1 MLRFSLGL
9 WLCLIGTSLP
19 LLAQT
24 ETPAPNPLETPL
36 KSPLLPAIDRPLT
49 PLERRQLLLYID
61 QRDAEAQAKY
71 DAGLNEEAFPIWY
84 EVIKLN
90 RYLGA
95 KEEVKSLGKV
105 GLAAW
110 NRDRTEDVK
119 LITARL
125 KALQQTAETNQT
137 MDGELLALLG
147 TSYQQVRAFNE
158 AIIIYDKIL
167 ANARKSGSR
176 SNFK

>member
-1 MLRFSLGL
+1 MLRFSLSL

-105 GLAAW
+105 G
-110 NRDRTEDVK
+110 
-119 LITARL
+119 
-125 KALQQTAETNQT
+125 
-137 MDGELLALLG
+137 
-147 TSYQQVRAFNE
+147 
-158 AIIIYDKIL
+158 
-167 ANARKSGSR
+167 
-176 SNFK
+176 

>member
-1 MLRFSLGL
+1 MFSYDVLAASLSFAWTALRAVR
-9 WLCLIGTSLP
+9 I

-36 KSPLLPAIDRPLT
+36 QSPLLPAIDRPLT

-71 DAGLNEEAFPIWY
+71 DGGLNEEAFPIWY

-95 KEEVKSLGKV
+95 KEEVKSLIFGKKF
-105 GLAAW
+105 LSFCTF
-110 NRDRTEDVK
+110 RHR
-119 LITARL
+119 R
-125 KALQQTAETNQT
+125 
-137 MDGELLALLG
+137 
-147 TSYQQVRAFNE
+147 S
-158 AIIIYDKIL
+158 AIK
-167 ANARKSGSR
+167 
-176 SNFK
+176 